1 MVQAPARD
9 ARTLS
14 SLAWVTLALLLP
26 VPWIASVA
34 AGAGHDM
41 LPQVVAVLS
50 GIAIVGAAFLLSWG
64 AELAERDISQNLALV
79 VLALLSILPEY
90 AVDLTFAWIA
100 GTRPEYVEYTVANMT
115 GANRLLIGLGWPMI
129 IMLYAWKYRRH
140 EVRLDRRQGLEI
152 SFLLMATLYSFI
164 LPFKKQIS
172 LVDTAILFGLFGL
185 YVYTAANMKRQECE
199 MAGPARVLDGM
210 LGTVERRLWLLL
222 CIAYAGFV
230 IWVSAHP
237 FAEALVESGRRLD
250 ISPFLLVQWVA
261 PIASESPEAVVA
273 ILFALRAKPST
284 AVGAL
289 ASSVVNQWT
298 LLVGA
303 IPLVYSLARHTPSA
317 MPLVPRQVEELLLTS
332 GQSLFAVAILANFR
346 FTFWEAALVLVLFVA
361 HVFSPSTHVRLLF
374 AGAYIGIAALLLLVK
389 GERRRFLI
397 NLIRSRGRHGFS
409 LVAADGS
416 DLEDERGEWG
426 KD

>member
-1 MVQAPARD
+1 VQAPARD
-9 ARTLS
+9 ARTIS
-14 SLAWVTLALLLP
+14 ALAWVALALLLP
-26 VPWIASVA
+26 VPWVASVFFA
-34 AGAGHDM
+34 AVESM
-41 LPQVVAVLS
+41 TPPLVAVLS

-100 GTRPEYVEYTVANMT
+100 GSNPEYIEYTVANMT
-115 GANRLLIGLGWPMI
+115 GANRLLIGLGWPLI
-129 IMLYAWKYRRH
+129 AMLYAWKYRQR
-140 EVRLDRRQGLEI
+140 EIRLDDRQGLEI
-152 SFLLMATLYSFI
+152 AFLLIATLYSFI

-172 LVDTAILFGLFGL
+172 LVDTALLFSLFGL
-185 YVYTAANMKRQECE
+185 YVYTAASMKRQEIE

-210 LGTVERRLWLLL
+210 LGTAERRLWLLVCL
-222 CIAYAGFV
+222 AYAGFA
-230 IWVSAHP
+230 IWISAHP
-237 FAEALVESGRRLD
+237 FAEALVESGRRLNV
-250 ISPFLLVQWVA
+250 SPFLLVQWVA

-303 IPLVYSLARHTPSA
+303 IPLVYSLSRGTPSA

-346 FTFWEAALVLVLFVA
+346 FTIWEAGLVMALFLA
-361 HVFSPSTHVRLLF
+361 HVLSPSTQVRLLF
-374 AGAYIGIAALLLLVK
+374 AGAYIGMALLLLLVK
-389 GERRRFLI
+389 AQRRRLLMD
-397 NLIRSRGRHGFS
+397 LIRSRGRRRMPV
-409 LVAADGS
+409 LVNPPE
-416 DLEDERGEWG
+416 EDERGEWG